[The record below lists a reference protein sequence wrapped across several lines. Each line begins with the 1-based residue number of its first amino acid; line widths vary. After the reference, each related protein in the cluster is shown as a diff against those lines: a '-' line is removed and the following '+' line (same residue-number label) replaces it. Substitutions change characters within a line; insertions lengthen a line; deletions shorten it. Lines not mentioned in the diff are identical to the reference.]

1 MTLLTIS
8 APHHPSL
15 AQPRVHDAVVDL
27 IAATGRLMRAIWNSA
42 VSQPKAAMVALS
54 AFEEAEQAR
63 AIADSFAR
71 SDPNFAQDLYAAAD
85 RHERAAMR

>member
-1 MTLLTIS
+1 MTLLIIS
-8 APHHPSL
+8 APRHPPL
-15 AQPRVHDAVVDL
+15 VQPRVHDAILDL
-27 IAATGRLMRAIWNSA
+27 IAASGRLMRAIWSST
-42 VSQPKAAMVALS
+42 VSQPKAAMAALS